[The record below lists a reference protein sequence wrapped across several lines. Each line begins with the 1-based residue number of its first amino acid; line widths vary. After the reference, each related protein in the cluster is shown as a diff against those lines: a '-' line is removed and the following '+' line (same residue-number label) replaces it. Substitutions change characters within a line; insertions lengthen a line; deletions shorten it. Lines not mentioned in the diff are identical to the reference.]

1 MRTHGYHVST
11 KFANNNFNYSDYLKD
26 FNEKN
31 TLPVFTEM
39 KCHHFML
46 LTVNSSIL
54 LNVAK
59 Q

>member
-26 FNEKN
+26 FIEKN
-31 TLPVFTEM
+31 TLPV